1 MPHSH
6 GHPRNHD
13 LRSLKQLER
22 GIEARLKIDH
32 HLGQQD
38 RREIDLATCFPAGK
52 FMLDGV
58 ITDIQQTLD
67 PEVMRG
73 NVMQGGQCT
82 GLIYINVPR
91 KKCTLI
97 DNPVHLFAVHPSWV
111 EQQAESM

>member
-1 MPHSH
+1 
-6 GHPRNHD
+6 
-13 LRSLKQLER
+13 
-22 GIEARLKIDH
+22 
-32 HLGQQD
+32 
-38 RREIDLATCFPAGK
+38 
-52 FMLDGV
+52 MLDGV